1 VSNGRVAAEMRYGS
15 SPTCAAG
22 CPRAEDALAEVLAA
36 MKQAEARFDAANDC
50 VAEIERAFDEA

>member
-1 VSNGRVAAEMRYGS
+1 MAAEMRYGS